1 MARQPLVLDD
11 LEVVTMGTAMGFF
24 RRSET
29 QHDWDPVDANQ
40 ATHVGYY
47 YRSTMNMVP
56 IPTGEHRPCL
66 DQPAPTTG
74 K

>member
-11 LEVVTMGTAMGFF
+11 FEVVTMGTAMGFF
-24 RRSET
+24 RRSDND
-29 QHDWDPVDANQ
+29 HDWHAVDARD
-40 ATHVGYY
+40 ATHLAYY
-47 YRSTMNMVP
+47 HRSTMNMVP
-56 IPTGEHRPCL
+56 MPTGEDRPCL